1 MTIVSTR
8 DFRANQGKYLGMAL
22 EGHDVVL
29 RSRCG
34 SFRLTPVS
42 NEYEGEKKQ
51 TKRNVTAEVC
61 QALKDWK
68 EYLDTGKS
76 NKFVSWEEMMDELR
90 D

>member
-8 DFRANQGKYLGMAL
+8 EFRANQGKYLGMAL

-29 RSRCG
+29 RSRRG
-34 SFRLTPVS
+34 SFRLTPIPV
-42 NEYEGEKKQ
+42 EKEGK
-51 TKRNVTAEVC
+51 TSKRNVTAEVC
-61 QALKDWK
+61 HALKDWK

-76 NKFVSWEEMMDELR
+76 DKFLSWEEMMDELR

>member
-29 RSRCG
+29 RSRRG
-34 SFRLTPVS
+34 SFRLTPIPL
-42 NEYEGEKKQ
+42 EKEEKAS
-51 TKRNVTAEVC
+51 KRNVTAEVC
-61 QALKDWK
+61 HALKDWK

-76 NKFVSWEEMMDELR
+76 DKFLSWEEMMDELR